1 MAARPAVV
9 HVDVLERNLKHR
21 LETLTGFGTDR
32 AKATKLKKYFEKYD
46 TNKSGVVTQAM
57 FLGAMKDLNFIDCD
71 PVPIFKKYDQDHSGV
86 LEYEDFCEAF
96 FGLRVIADTTDH
108 TTRSVINKVR
118 FQIANRGGM
127 HGIRTLAVEFKSMD
141 NDGSGRL
148 NFEDLSVGLREFGV
162 EITDAQTRLLLKAFD
177 KNGDGTVDFDEFLRG
192 IRGKMNERRRNLVLL
207 AFDQLCPPDQPS
219 IRVADLAARYDASFH
234 PDVKAGKKTA
244 RQVTMEFA
252 AQFGDTN
259 RDGELTRNEFL
270 EYYKDVSASIDE
282 DDYFELMIR
291 NAWHISGGE
300 GASENTTCLRVLLE
314 FRDGT
319 QQVVEVKND
328 LGLDTK
334 DTVAIKKKLASQG
347 VDVRNVIRVS
357 TTA

>member
-1 MAARPAVV
+1 MAAPTVV
-9 HVDVLERNLKHR
+9 HIDVLERNLKHR

-32 AKATKLKKYFEKYD
+32 AKASKLKKYFEKYD
-46 TNKSGVVTQAM
+46 TNKSGIVTHPM

-71 PVPIFKKYDQDHSGV
+71 PTPIFRKFDQERSGV
-86 LEYEDFCEAF
+86 LEYDEFCDAF
-96 FGLRVIADTTDH
+96 FGLRVTSDTTDAS
-108 TTRSVINKVR
+108 TRSVINKVR

-127 HGIRTLAVEFKSMD
+127 HGIRTLGIQFRSMD
-141 NDGSGRL
+141 DDGSKRL
-148 NFEDLSVGLREFGV
+148 GFEEMASGLRDFGV
-162 EITDAQTRLLLKAFD
+162 EITDSQARLLLKAFD

-207 AFDQLCPPDQPS
+207 AFDQLVPADQPA
-219 IRVADLAARYDASFH
+219 IRVADLASRYDASFH

-244 RQVTMEFA
+244 REVTMDFA

-259 RDGELTRNEFL
+259 RDGEITRPEFL

-300 GASENTTCLRVLLE
+300 GWSENTTCLRVLLE

-334 DTVAIKKKLASQG
+334 DTVAVKKKLAAQG
-347 VDVRNVIRVS
+347 VDVRNVIKVS